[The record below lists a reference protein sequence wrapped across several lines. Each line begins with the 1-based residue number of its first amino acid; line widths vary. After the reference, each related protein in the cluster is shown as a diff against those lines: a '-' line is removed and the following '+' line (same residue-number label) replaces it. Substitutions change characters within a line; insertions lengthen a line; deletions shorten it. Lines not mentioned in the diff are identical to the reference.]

1 VAIET
6 AWSDDA
12 STPHRLI
19 SRRPAREVVP
29 ADPTH
34 TARWHVHDYPS
45 PVARWNHHPE
55 YEVHLIRS
63 STGRYIVGDR
73 IDLFGPGQLVL
84 VGSHLPHHWISDL
97 EPGQRVAGRDVV
109 FQFHPRWVAQCRTVL
124 PELVGLDGLLTRSRR
139 GIEFTGA
146 SAVAGAR
153 ELEAIG
159 VTTGVTRIR
168 HVFGLLEVLASA
180 PPSDQVGLAK
190 QWLPPIEDRA
200 GADVVDRVLTYVLA
214 NLTGRVRLSTAAG
227 LVGMSESALSKLFS
241 RVSGQSFSATI
252 TGLRLAR
259 ACQLLELTTLPV
271 GVIHRRTGYT
281 NLSNFNRQFL
291 ARAGVTPTAYRAGR
305 RAPP

>member
-1 VAIET
+1 MP
-6 AWSDDA
+6 D
-12 STPHRLI
+12 RLI
-19 SRRPAREVVP
+19 GRRPAREVVP

-45 PVARWNHHPE
+45 AVARWNHHPE

-63 STGRYIVGDR
+63 GTGRYIVGDR
-73 IDLFGPGQLVL
+73 IDQFGPGHLVL

-97 EPGQRVAGRDVV
+97 EPGQCIVGRDVV
-109 FQFHPRWVAQCRTVL
+109 FQFHPRWVAQCTAVL
-124 PELVGLDGLLTRSRR
+124 PELVCLDGLLSRSRR
-139 GIEFTGA
+139 GIEFTGS
-146 SAVAGAR
+146 SALAGAR

-159 VTTGVTRIR
+159 VTTGVERIR

-180 PPSDQVGLAK
+180 PPSDQVGLAR

-214 NLTGRVRLSTAAG
+214 NLTDRVRLSTAAV

-241 RVSGQSFSATI
+241 RVSGQSFSATV

-259 ACQLLELTTLPV
+259 ACQLLELTDLPV
-271 GVIHRRTGYT
+271 SVIHRQIGYT

-291 ARAGVTPTAYRAGR
+291 ARSGVTPTAYRSGR
-305 RAPP
+305 RAHPGTPASTELPGHT

>member
-1 VAIET
+1 MPTGT
-6 AWSDDA
+6 AWSDGA
-12 STPHRLI
+12 STPDRLI
-19 SRRPAREVVP
+19 GRRPAREVVP

-63 STGRYIVGDR
+63 SSGRYIVGDR

-97 EPGQRVAGRDVV
+97 GPGQSVAGRDVV
-109 FQFHPRWVAQCRTVL
+109 FQFHPRWVAQCSTVL
-124 PELVGLDGLLTRSRR
+124 PELVSLEALLTRSRR
-139 GIEFTGA
+139 GIEFTGD

-159 VTTGVTRIR
+159 VTSGVARVR

-180 PPSDQVGLAK
+180 PPSDQVGLAR
-190 QWLPPIEDRA
+190 QWLPPTADRA
-200 GADVVDRVLTYVLA
+200 GADVVDRVLAYVLA
-214 NLTGRVRLSTAAG
+214 NLTGEVRLSTAAG
-227 LVGMSESALSKLFS
+227 LVGMSESALSKQFS

-271 GVIHRRTGYT
+271 SVIHRRTGYT

-291 ARAGVTPTAYRAGR
+291 ARSGVTPTAYRARR
-305 RAPP
+305 RAPS